1 MVHSCLECNQARFA
15 LTKEMFLF
23 ISIIFLVFRHV
34 RLSLSLLVRS
44 FVSCES
50 WGIYFNFLRLS
61 LPEMNEI

>member
-1 MVHSCLECNQARFA
+1 MVYSCLGCNRVRFA

-23 ISIIFLVFRHV
+23 ILIIFLVCRRV
-34 RLSLSLLVRS
+34 RLSLSLFVRS

-61 LPEMNEI
+61 LPEMNDI

>member
-1 MVHSCLECNQARFA
+1 MVYSCLECNQARFA

-23 ISIIFLVFRHV
+23 ILIIFLVCRRV
-34 RLSLSLLVRS
+34 RLSLSLFVRS

-50 WGIYFNFLRLS
+50 WESYFNFLRLS

>member
-1 MVHSCLECNQARFA
+1 MVYSCLECNQARFA

-34 RLSLSLLVRS
+34 RLSLSLFVRS

-61 LPEMNEI
+61 LLEMNEI